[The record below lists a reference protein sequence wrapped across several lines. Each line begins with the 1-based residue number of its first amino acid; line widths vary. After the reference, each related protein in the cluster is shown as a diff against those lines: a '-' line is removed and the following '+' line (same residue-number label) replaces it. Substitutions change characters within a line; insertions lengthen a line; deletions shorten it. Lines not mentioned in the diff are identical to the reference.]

1 MSELPD
7 IGRGLPLDLGPPR
20 LDGYSAFVARAKQIL
35 PLIAFG
41 LLVLIAIWPRLD
53 IRLDRLSVIP
63 KLDPRLAHDLRMLN
77 ARYSGVDRENR
88 PFVLTADAAEQF
100 SNDVNDLIGLEGPK
114 ADMTTQNGGWFETSA
129 YTGTYQPQSRTLDM
143 FGNVALFSDR
153 GDEFHTDSARV
164 DLAHSTAQ
172 GNEHVTGQGPFG
184 HIEAAGFRVLDRGA
198 TIIFTGHAVL
208 LLEPN
213 SKQKASR

>member
-7 IGRGLPLDLGPPR
+7 IGRGLPLEFGPPQ
-20 LDGYSAFVARAKQIL
+20 LDPYSRFVARAKQVL

-53 IRLDRLSVIP
+53 IRFDRLGVIP

-77 ARYSGVDRENR
+77 ARYTGIDRENR

-114 ADMTTQNGGWFETSA
+114 ADMSTQNGGWFEASA
-129 YTGTYQPQSRTLDM
+129 YTGTYQPQSKTLDM
-143 FGNVALFSDR
+143 FGNVALFGDR

-164 DLAHSTAQ
+164 DLVHSTAQ
-172 GNEHVTGQGPFG
+172 GDEHVTGQGPFG
-184 HIEAAGFRVLDRGA
+184 HVEAAGFRVLDRGA
-198 TIIFTGHAVL
+198 TIIFTGHTDL

-213 SKQKASR
+213 PKEKAAR